1 MKKIKSP
8 WIGKKEYYCFGC
20 CPDNKDGI
28 RMQFYA
34 DGDEVVSVWKPQR
47 QFQGWVDTL
56 HGGIQAVMLDEI
68 CAWAVMLK
76 MNTTGVTAK
85 METRYKHSIMTT
97 DRYVVLRAKVIDVRR
112 NIATIEASISDSMG
126 TVCAQATCTYFTF
139 SKEKSTELEMH
150 DLEIDDE
157 DITLEQLIASIA

>member
-1 MKKIKSP
+1 MKRIKSP

-68 CAWAVMLK
+68 CAWAVMCS
-76 MNTTGVTAK
+76 T
-85 METRYKHSIMTT
+85 
-97 DRYVVLRAKVIDVRR
+97 LRA
-112 NIATIEASISDSMG
+112 AP
-126 TVCAQATCTYFTF
+126 
-139 SKEKSTELEMH
+139 
-150 DLEIDDE
+150 
-157 DITLEQLIASIA
+157 

>member
-1 MKKIKSP
+1 MKRIKSP
-8 WIGKKEYYCFGC
+8 WTGKKEYYCFGC
-20 CPDNKDGI
+20 CPDNKDGV

-97 DRYVVLRAKVIDVRR
+97 DSYVVLRAKVIDVRR
-112 NIATIEASISDSMG
+112 NIATIEASISDSEG

-139 SKEKSTELEMH
+139 SKEKSAELEMH

-157 DITLEQLIASIA
+157 DVTLEQLIASIA